1 VKTEGVWRYAQSLPA
16 LDAAQ
21 RITLGEANTP
31 LVALPRWGATCGLR
45 QVYAKLEF
53 ANPSGSFKDRGMA
66 VLVSVARSGGARH
79 LVEDSSGNAGAS
91 AAAYAARAGMT
102 CTVYAPAA
110 APAAKLRQIRAYGAE
125 LIPVPGPR
133 SAVADAARA
142 AGAQPGSYHVSHNDN
157 PLFIEGNKTFAYE
170 LIEALPRL
178 AAGERPWHV
187 IMPVGGGALF
197 VGAWRGFTTPHPPP
211 PSPSRGEAEHDES
224 ASPNGHR
231 ERNGEASSRAAGR
244 EQAGGTSS
252 PSPLEGEGQG
262 VRGLAGPPSP
272 RMHAAQTTACAP
284 IVAAWER
291 GEAEPAAI
299 ERRPTVCGGI
309 EIERPARGAE
319 ILRAI
324 RESGGS
330 AVATDDVEILA
341 ERDRLAQLE
350 GIYAEPTS
358 AAAFAGLAQLA
369 RRGIIAPD
377 ELVVVAITGSGL
389 IDPGPSDT

>member
-45 QVYAKLEF
+45 RVYAKLEF

-66 VLVSVARSGGARH
+66 VLVSVVRSGGARH

-102 CTVYAPAA
+102 CTVYAPAT

-142 AGAQPGSYHVSHNDN
+142 AGAQPGSYHVSHNDS

-170 LIEALPRL
+170 LIEALPHL
-178 AAGERPWHV
+178 TPVERPWHV

-197 VGAWRGFTTPHPPP
+197 VGAWRGFTSPHPP
-211 PSPSRGEAEHDES
+211 
-224 ASPNGHR
+224 
-231 ERNGEASSRAAGR
+231 
-244 EQAGGTSS
+244 T
-252 PSPLEGEGQG
+252 PSPL
-262 VRGLAGPPSP
+262 P

-284 IVAAWER
+284 IVAAWEG

-330 AVATDDVEILA
+330 AVATEDAEILA

-358 AAAFAGLAQLA
+358 AAAFAGLAHLA

-377 ELVVVAITGSGL
+377 EVVVVAVTGSGL
-389 IDPGPSDT
+389 KDPGPSNT